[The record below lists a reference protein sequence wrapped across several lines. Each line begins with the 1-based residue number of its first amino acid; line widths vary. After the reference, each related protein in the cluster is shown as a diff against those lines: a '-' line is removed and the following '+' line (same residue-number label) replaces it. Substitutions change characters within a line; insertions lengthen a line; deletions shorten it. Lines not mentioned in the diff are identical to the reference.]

1 MRGTELKKL
10 EKLLDMNTS
19 KEKILEAMKPN
30 NRRGNEHK
38 VPEGGIS
45 LREAERKYNIDHS
58 TLSRWVRR
66 GWVKIIERTDNWLF
80 ISENSLIEA
89 INKYRN

>member
-10 EKLLDMNTS
+10 EKLLEMNAP

-30 NRRGNEHK
+30 NRRRNGHK

-45 LREAERKYNIDHS
+45 LREAERKYNVDHS
-58 TLSRWVRR
+58 TLSRWVQR
-66 GWVKIIERTDNWLF
+66 GWVKVIERTANWLF
-80 ISENSLIEA
+80 INENSLVEA
-89 INKYRN
+89 INKYRS